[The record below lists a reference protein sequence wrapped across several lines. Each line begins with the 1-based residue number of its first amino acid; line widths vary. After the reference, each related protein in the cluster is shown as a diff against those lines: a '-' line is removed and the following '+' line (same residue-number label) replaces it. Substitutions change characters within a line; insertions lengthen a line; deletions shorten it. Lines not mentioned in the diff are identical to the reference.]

1 MSVATKTWP
10 LTFVPLVRMA
20 LVGALAYEFQVVLP
34 LLVRV
39 SLHGGAGIYG
49 FLTSAMGA
57 GAVAGGLV
65 LGGRARTGLLTFTVA
80 AVGFG
85 VAIVIYLRWVRT
97 CELASGPIV
106 NGCGGWSSAATDR
119 RQRGGSF
126 PQQAPPAGPK
136 VPPARA
142 LGL

>member
-57 GAVAGGLV
+57 GAVAGGAGLGRPGPDRTTD
-65 LGGRARTGLLTFTVA
+65 LHGGRRR
-80 AVGFG
+80 
-85 VAIVIYLRWVRT
+85 LR
-97 CELASGPIV
+97 
-106 NGCGGWSSAATDR
+106 
-119 RQRGGSF
+119 RGHCHLS
-126 PQQAPPAGPK
+126 
-136 VPPARA
+136 A
-142 LGL
+142 LGPDV